1 MVEAEKTRRESLP
14 WRRRL
19 AILLLLVAVASIVWR
34 VRTAKEVRGDT
45 PRFGTQLVAGAP
57 EGSQEPPPPTARER
71 MLGYATEISVGM
83 LLGLVL
89 GVATTALIKTVAVL
103 FVLGIAGLQFYS
115 YKTGTQVDWGAAGN
129 WLREFVFHLSEG
141 RTLGQVAADKLPATG
156 ALVIGYLLGLK
167 RG

>member
-1 MVEAEKTRRESLP
+1 MTEAQETRRESLP

-19 AILLLLVAVASIVWR
+19 VVLLLLVAIASVAWR
-34 VRTAKEVRGDT
+34 VRVAKQERGDT

-57 EGSQEPPPPTARER
+57 EQSEPPPPTAKEKV
-71 MLGYATEISVGM
+71 LGYATEISVGM
-83 LLGLVL
+83 LIGLILGI
-89 GVATTALIKTVAVL
+89 ATTALIKTVAVL
-103 FVLGIAGLQFYS
+103 FVLGIAGLQFYA
-115 YKTGTQVDWGAAGN
+115 YKTGTHVDWGAAGN

-141 RTLGQVAADKLPATG
+141 RSLGQVAADKLPATG